1 MAKGPRI
8 KRSRTK
14 EIVFDEDAR
23 RNFLTGFRKRKN
35 ERRQFARNKLAEEVR
50 KERLEERKERRQF
63 KQEQVRGVGSSAA
76 DEEAADT
83 DEEEP
88 DSDEEDAE
96 RTDYQIGDTVTT
108 TVVSSLLGDNGEM
121 ELQKARK
128 QSSSTPPAGRP
139 KKELKKFNLS
149 KPLAD
154 VIPGYKP
161 PVGLKKAKKKKKS
174 KVVSKKAKAA
184 ARAPERRR

>member
-1 MAKGPRI
+1 MRI

-23 RNFLTGFRKRKN
+23 RTYLTGFRKRKN

-63 KQEQVRGVGSSAA
+63 KQEQVQGVGSSAA
-76 DEEAADT
+76 DEDAADT
-83 DEEEP
+83 DEEEEEEP

-108 TVVSSLLGDNGEM
+108 TVVSSLLCDGGEM
-121 ELQKARK
+121 ELNKAPR
-128 QSSSTPPAGRP
+128 QSSSTPHAGRP
-139 KKELKKFNLS
+139 KKEPKKFNLS

-154 VIPGYKP
+154 VIPGYKA
-161 PVGLKKAKKKKKS
+161 PVGLKKAKKKKKKS
-174 KVVSKKAKAA
+174 KVVSKKEKAK